1 MAAVESTGLE
11 WRVEAE
17 RILDSLARSKSEG
30 PIEFM
35 TKPMIEKIRV
45 RAEAIAAAQ
54 GKPVYFQHVCSAAAE
69 VVEEVNTARWWR
81 KHR

>member
-1 MAAVESTGLE
+1 MAAVASTGPE

-35 TKPMIEKIRV
+35 TKPMIEKIRD
-45 RAEAIAAAQ
+45 RAETIAAAR
-54 GKPVYFQHVCSAAAE
+54 GKAVYAQHVCSAAGE
-69 VVEEVNTARWWR
+69 VIEEVNTARWWQ